1 MDVAPLF
8 FGVSWVF
15 LLSVKETLIGWRGS
29 FVGKKRKVAWLM
41 WARKGRKLGELPP
54 SACCGP
60 FGKKGIGGPSM
71 TFRGTTKILSPFFCT
86 LL

>member
-41 WARKGRKLGELPP
+41 
-54 SACCGP
+54 GP
-60 FGKKGIGGPSM
+60 LCLFWVIGNAGKSIAFEDGV
-71 TFRGTTKILSPFFCT
+71 LSI
-86 LL
+86 